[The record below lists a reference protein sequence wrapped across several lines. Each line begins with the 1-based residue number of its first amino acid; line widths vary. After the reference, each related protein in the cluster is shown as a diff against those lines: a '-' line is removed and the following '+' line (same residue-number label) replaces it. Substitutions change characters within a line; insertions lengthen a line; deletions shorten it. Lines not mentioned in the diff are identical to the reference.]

1 MSRETRRSYTGV
13 VRVALVVRSSGSV
26 GTPMHGCEA
35 MAKWLRGAAQVA
47 VAVAKWLK
55 KIRRNVQWGPTAHW
69 PGCVGPMS
77 WSRVGPHVAALA
89 WSMTNVFDV
98 TPGEVYWAASEMGWT
113 VGHSY
118 SVYAPFV
125 HGCTTL
131 RYEGTPVG
139 TPDAGAFWRVIADHG
154 VSVLLTAPTAFRQSN
169 ARTPTVSTLPDMT

>member
-1 MSRETRRSYTGV
+1 
-13 VRVALVVRSSGSV
+13 
-26 GTPMHGCEA
+26 MHGCEA

-55 KIRRNVQWGPTAHW
+55 KIWRNVQWGPTAHW

-118 SVYAPFV
+118 SVYAPFI

-131 RYEGTPVG
+131 LYEGAPVG
-139 TPDAGAFWRVIADHG
+139 TPDAGPFWRVIADHG
-154 VSVLLTAPTAFRQSN
+154 VSVLLTAPTAFR
-169 ARTPTVSTLPDMT
+169 AIKREDTDGEHLPDAT